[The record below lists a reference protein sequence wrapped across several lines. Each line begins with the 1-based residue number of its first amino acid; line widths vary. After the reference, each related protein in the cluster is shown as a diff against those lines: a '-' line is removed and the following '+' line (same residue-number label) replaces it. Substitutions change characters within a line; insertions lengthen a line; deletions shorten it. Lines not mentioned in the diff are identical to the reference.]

1 MSLDLRINYSE
12 IFTKGVCKSTQPE
25 GLPAGSVNRTCN
37 SSSLS
42 GLWVQAPTLG
52 LPPTLNKQINE
63 FVKCIQQDILWNI
76 MTEKIWFLPSI
87 KLV

>member
-12 IFTKGVCKSTQPE
+12 IFTKGVCKSTQQE
-25 GLPAGSVNRTCN
+25 GLPAGSVNRAHN
-37 SSSLS
+37 SSSLL

-52 LPPTLNKQINE
+52 LQPTLNKQINE
-63 FVKCIQQDILWNI
+63 FVKRIQQDILWNI
-76 MTEKIWFLPSI
+76 MTEKIRFLPSI